1 MQINANR
8 VAERFAADPAPGRRR
23 RGISFANGP
32 AVQGFGEYR
41 AFEWPLGSGETWR
54 IPPVSYKVAA
64 RLAELEIEELEMAVA
79 FGASRER
86 AASGKPDPGVIVPV
100 TRQWVNWCARAA
112 SFMGP
117 HMIPTWPRRRRWGY
131 KLLRALRLLHL
142 RRNPLRDAPQN
153 DLAELL
159 RFFSLCRTNSGTGIR
174 PVPNRN

>member
-1 MQINANR
+1 MRINSDRA
-8 VAERFAADPAPGRRR
+8 AERFAVDPVPGTRR

-32 AVQGFGEYR
+32 ALQGIAEYR
-41 AFEWPLGSGETWR
+41 AFEWPRGSGETWR
-54 IPPVSYKVAA
+54 IAPVGYKVAA
-64 RLAELEIEELEMAVA
+64 RLAELEIEQLELAVA
-79 FGASRER
+79 FGASRSR
-86 AASGKPDPGVIVPV
+86 AGDGGTDPGVIVPV
-100 TRQWVNWCARAA
+100 TRQWVNWCARSA

-174 PVPNRN
+174 PVPSPN